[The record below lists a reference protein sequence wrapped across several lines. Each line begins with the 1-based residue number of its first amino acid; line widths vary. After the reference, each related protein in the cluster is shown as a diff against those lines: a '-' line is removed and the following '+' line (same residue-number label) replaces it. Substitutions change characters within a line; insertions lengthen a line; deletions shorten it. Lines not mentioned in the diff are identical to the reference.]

1 MAVYESMKDSGIEW
15 VGEIPCTWKIIANK
29 YVMHKEKRICETWK
43 GQDVL
48 SLTINGVIVRDLV
61 NPSGKMPTTF
71 DGYQYAH
78 KGELLMCL
86 FDIDV
91 TPRCVGRVFNEG
103 VTSPAYSCFVLHQ
116 NADLGYYYYY
126 YLMVDNTKELLHLSK
141 NLRHSFTEEQL
152 GQLKVP
158 MPPLNEQ
165 SAIAAYLDDQCAKID
180 SLIAEA
186 KASIEEYKQWKA
198 SLIFETVTKG
208 LDPNVEMKDSG
219 VDWIGKMPATWK
231 TNALYQLVTQVKNKN
246 TAMQEDNLLSLSY
259 GKIKR
264 RDINARGGLLP
275 ESFTGYNIIEKDDI
289 VLRLTDLQND
299 HTSLRVGISKERGI
313 ITSAYTVLR
322 AINQEN
328 AAYMHYLLHAFDIKK
343 GFYGMGSGVRQG
355 LNYDEVKELR
365 IVLPPLT
372 EQNDIV
378 KYIDEKY
385 SKIDSMIAE
394 KGTIIDK
401 LDIYKKSLIYETV
414 TGKRKVV

>member
-219 VDWIGKMPATWK
+219 IDWIGNVPSTWK
-231 TNALYQLVTQVKNKN
+231 TNTLYQLVTQVKNKN

-259 GKIKR
+259 GKIK
-264 RDINARGGLLP
+264 
-275 ESFTGYNIIEKDDI
+275 
-289 VLRLTDLQND
+289 
-299 HTSLRVGISKERGI
+299 SK
-313 ITSAYTVLR
+313 
-322 AINQEN
+322 
-328 AAYMHYLLHAFDIKK
+328 
-343 GFYGMGSGVRQG
+343 
-355 LNYDEVKELR
+355 
-365 IVLPPLT
+365 
-372 EQNDIV
+372 
-378 KYIDEKY
+378 
-385 SKIDSMIAE
+385 
-394 KGTIIDK
+394 
-401 LDIYKKSLIYETV
+401 
-414 TGKRKVV
+414 